1 MSKKVRIILILIAVL
16 IPIVYVYSE
25 FYRIEHIH
33 NEDGN
38 LLITKADEINN
49 CLNDHADAFNNVADM
64 LISDGTAHDY
74 YYDDELLKD
83 NESFRVLRNQCN
95 VLWIRI
101 NPYRNLITFY
111 QTSHIKNNE
120 VALSYIGILESDE
133 KISWR
138 VTKQFPDFKREET
151 FGVKMYNLI
160 FNWGVV

>member
-1 MSKKVRIILILIAVL
+1 MIAVL

-101 NPYRNLITFY
+101 NPY
-111 QTSHIKNNE
+111 NE

>member
-1 MSKKVRIILILIAVL
+1 MSKKVYIILILIAVL
-16 IPIVYVYSE
+16 IPIVYVFSG
-25 FYRIEHIH
+25 FYRIKHIH

-38 LLITKADEINN
+38 LLITKADEINK
-49 CLNDHADAFNNVADM
+49 CLSDHADAFNNVVDM

-111 QTSHIKNNE
+111 QTIHPPYDDIIL
-120 VALSYIGILESDE
+120 LSYECRIDQSGTRRWSCTSE
-133 KISWR
+133 
-138 VTKQFPDFKREET
+138 FPKTNRKKTLVMKLYD
-151 FGVKMYNLI
+151 MCY
-160 FNWGVV
+160 